1 MGKNEKLQHRWSILC
16 RESSIDS
23 QTNNISLFN
32 ILEQVGIDAEV
43 FAEKK
48 GGAIPMNLELVTLWE
63 KQVEEEG
70 VDAEVEVELQEPD
83 GKPLGKFPYTI
94 SVPKRRHRHLVKLNG
109 LPVTEKSGRYTFK
122 IRKREG
128 GESKF
133 VEVGE
138 VPVEINIRYVLR
150 KQREKARKIQ

>member
-70 VDAEVEVELQEPD
+70 VDAEVEVELQDQQIMSDIIMEVARKVVTLP
-83 GKPLGKFPYTI
+83 F
-94 SVPKRRHRHLVKLNG
+94 LNA
-109 LPVTEKSGRYTFK
+109 PKSGCPAAGKTGQYNRLLH
-122 IRKREG
+122 
-128 GESKF
+128 GEDMSQ
-133 VEVGE
+133 G
-138 VPVEINIRYVLR
+138 
-150 KQREKARKIQ
+150 